1 MWLLVVAA
9 LLGKIDGIVR
19 VQISRVM
26 TIGLLLGL
34 LLCGS
39 SSSSSSSRSK
49 LDYVVA

>member
-9 LLGKIDGIVR
+9 LLGKIDDIIR
-19 VQISRVM
+19 VQISRVVM

-39 SSSSSSSRSK
+39 SSSSSK